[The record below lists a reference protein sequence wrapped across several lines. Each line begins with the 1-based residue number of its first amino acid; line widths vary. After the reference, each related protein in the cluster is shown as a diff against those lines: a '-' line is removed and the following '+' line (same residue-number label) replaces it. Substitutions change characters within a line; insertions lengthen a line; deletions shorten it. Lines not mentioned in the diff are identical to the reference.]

1 MTNEKIGAI
10 GEAFIQ
16 RQLESCI
23 GFDSAWDAWQAIQA
37 KLLFIMECPEVQYY
51 DDRRICDSGERQR
64 LRQLAKSRMGE
75 HIRSA
80 DVSQLGR
87 IAAWLQMEV
96 PLRSYHMDR
105 DVVAEWLAMRAERLE
120 LEYGMGE
127 TVAEARQIAGSEDIV
142 EAFSVDMEHFSEKHS
157 LWAVPPRQL
166 IQIYV
171 RHLHR
176 MHEVSFLCNGCNE
189 EIVVPVGDSAG
200 TWQPFK
206 VACPKCHRLN
216 KAYMSVDDMGEGRVI
231 LDALDSDASDD

>member
-37 KLLFIMECPEVQYY
+37 KLLFIMECPEVQHY
-51 DDRRICDSGERQR
+51 DDRRICDSRERQR
-64 LRQLAKSRMGE
+64 LRQISKARMGK

-96 PLRSYHMDR
+96 PVRPYHMDR
-105 DVVAEWLAMRAERLE
+105 DVVAEWLAGRAERLE
-120 LEYGMGE
+120 LEYGMDE
-127 TVAEARQIAGSEDIV
+127 TVAEARKIADSEDIV
-142 EAFSVDMEHFSEKHS
+142 EAFSVDMEQFSERHS
-157 LWAVPPRQL
+157 LWAVPPRRL

-171 RHLHR
+171 RHLHG
-176 MHEVSFLCNGCNE
+176 MHEASFLCNGCNE
-189 EIVVPVGDSAG
+189 EIVVPVGDSAE

-206 VACPKCHRLN
+206 VACPKCCRLN
-216 KAYMSVDDMGEGRVI
+216 KAYMSIDDMGEGRVVW
-231 LDALDSDASDD
+231 DALDSDPSDG